1 MQSSDGHLTRT
12 AHANLGIS
20 PRNWRLVLF
29 VCVLFVF
36 REVRDTAGR
45 NLSRV
50 QTGKRRGRGE
60 LLPPP
65 SSVSRLTSLFTKRKR
80 KTPKNRLLRGLCWT
94 L

>member
-20 PRNWRLVLF
+20 PHSWRLFLWVF
-29 VCVLFVF
+29 VLFVF
-36 REVRDTAGR
+36 REVRDTAVR

-60 LLPPP
+60 GKNFLLPPP
-65 SSVSRLTSLFTKRKR
+65 SSVSRLTSLFTKR
-80 KTPKNRLLRGLCWT
+80 
-94 L
+94 